1 MNAFI
6 PVLRI
11 AAALAA
17 LSLTACQLPI
27 GPKKVIQLYE
37 GPARDVRQ
45 VAVVRLHDTRANRA
59 NMLEK
64 DWFAG
69 STSID
74 GRPTEGYSQA
84 ELLPGKHVFS
94 MYCRARDPKVTPRQT
109 KVEFTVTA
117 GQTYY
122 PWATIVATVVRGS
135 GRPSLVAPGAIEG
148 ELAAG
153 YCTPFLDTRMA
164 DMVR

>member
-1 MNAFI
+1 MR
-6 PVLRI
+6 LG
-11 AAALAA
+11 AALAA

-27 GPKKVIQLYE
+27 GPKKVLQLYE
-37 GPARDVRQ
+37 GPPRDERQ

-74 GRPTEGYSQA
+74 GISTDGYTQA
-84 ELLPGKHVFS
+84 QLLPGKHVFS
-94 MYCRARDPKVTPRQT
+94 MYCRAHDPKVAPRKT
-109 KVEFTVTA
+109 NVEFTVAA

-122 PWATIVATVVRGS
+122 PWANIVATVIRGS
-135 GRPSLVAPGAIEG
+135 GQPSLVVPDAIEG
-148 ELAAG
+148 QLAAG
-153 YCTPFLDTRMA
+153 YCVPFLDNRMA